1 MGACLAVDE
10 AAARSR
16 DIDRQNWRDFASD
29 RRVAKLLLLGT
40 GRLAGTEDRGVTRH
54 IEGAAGSRP

>member
-40 GRLAGTEDRGVTRH
+40 GRLAGTEDRG
-54 IEGAAGSRP
+54 GNQAY